1 MTFSTSIFFPL
12 EHLCTRPRNKRRAD
26 SAQQVVLAV
35 ASVGTNSAQEQGVLA
50 VGRAVERSLMVRLV
64 EEQQL
69 WVCGLAEQVQ
79 E

>member
-1 MTFSTSIFFPL
+1 MFFPL

-50 VGRAVERSLMVRLV
+50 VERSLMVRLV